1 MYLTYSEYQ
10 SMGGTLPETIFND
23 YEYQAES
30 LINYRTFN
38 RLVNDE
44 VIPTAVKRL
53 VKHIIDLVYKQSSSM
68 VLGNDENSSG
78 THILAQSND
87 GVSIQYSSMASTDLF
102 TLCDKEIQKAI
113 SLYLQGVS
121 NSAGHN
127 LLFRGLYKGE

>member
-10 SMGGTLPETIFND
+10 SMGGTLPETIFSD

-78 THILAQSND
+78 AHILAQSND